1 MRMESH
7 LIWNRKPTENMHD
20 YAMLLCIFKAI
31 LRGWSLNCLLF
42 PCSEPENNEP
52 WLIDPQHS
60 TAKKWDGPQ
69 QVSIPIS
76 FPISTMH
83 QVLYDPTCVVRECFF
98 PLCSRN
104 LPNIQIRSNQSI
116 RPEQFSIN
124 WDRPKLPLHIQKY
137 PGISRNKEYANPHVS
152 KNMQKHVS
160 DNASP
165 KPRTELWKS
174 PSTQHHASATNLLAT
189 PQSHARNHPKI
200 PCISYHTLA
209 QHSTG
214 ASSFLIMTKAEFWAQ
229 LPWGGNGY

>member
-1 MRMESH
+1 
-7 LIWNRKPTENMHD
+7 MHIQGNL
-20 YAMLLCIFKAI
+20 AWMI
-31 LRGWSLNCLLF
+31 SELLF

-83 QVLYDPTCVVRECFF
+83 QVLYDPTCVVREFFF

-174 PSTQHHASATNLLAT
+174 PSTPNITQAQRICSLLPNLT
-189 PQSHARNHPKI
+189 PETTPKYLVYPII
-200 PCISYHTLA
+200 PWHNIPQEHLL
-209 QHSTG
+209 
-214 ASSFLIMTKAEFWAQ
+214 F
-229 LPWGGNGY
+229 

>member
-152 KNMQKHVS
+152 KNMY
-160 DNASP
+160 P
-165 KPRTELWKS
+165 IMP
-174 PSTQHHASATNLLAT
+174 
-189 PQSHARNHPKI
+189 ARNHAQNSGSHQVPNITQAQRICSLLPNLTPETTPKYLVYPII
-200 PCISYHTLA
+200 PWHNIPQEHLL
-209 QHSTG
+209 
-214 ASSFLIMTKAEFWAQ
+214 F
-229 LPWGGNGY
+229 

>member
-1 MRMESH
+1 M
-7 LIWNRKPTENMHD
+7 LCC
-20 YAMLLCIFKAI
+20 YAYSRQSCVDDLWIVIPMFRTWEQWAMVD
-31 LRGWSLNCLLF
+31 W
-42 PCSEPENNEP
+42 
-52 WLIDPQHS
+52 S
-60 TAKKWDGPQ
+60 TAFHGQKMRW
-69 QVSIPIS
+69 
-76 FPISTMH
+76 T
-83 QVLYDPTCVVRECFF
+83 PTGFDTYLFSNINYAPGTLRPHMCCARVFF
-98 PLCSRN
+98 PPLLQESSK
-104 LPNIQIRSNQSI
+104 QIRSNQSI

>member
-1 MRMESH
+1 
-7 LIWNRKPTENMHD
+7 MHIQGNL
-20 YAMLLCIFKAI
+20 AWMI
-31 LRGWSLNCLLF
+31 SELLF

-76 FPISTMH
+76 PNSFPILSMH

-124 WDRPKLPLHIQKY
+124 WNRPKLPLHIQKY

-152 KNMQKHVS
+152 KNMY
-160 DNASP
+160 P
-165 KPRTELWKS
+165 ILP
-174 PSTQHHASATNLLAT
+174 
-189 PQSHARNHPKI
+189 ARNHTQNSGSHQVPNITQAQRICSLLPNLTPETTPKYLVYPII
-200 PCISYHTLA
+200 PWHNIPQEHLL
-209 QHSTG
+209 
-214 ASSFLIMTKAEFWAQ
+214 F
-229 LPWGGNGY
+229 

>member
-52 WLIDPQHS
+52 WWIDPQHS

-83 QVLYDPTCVVRECFF
+83 QVLYDPNMCCARVFF
-98 PLCSRN
+98 PPLLQESSKHTN
-104 LPNIQIRSNQSI
+104 QIKSVNSPWAVFNKL
-116 RPEQFSIN
+116 RPTEIT
-124 WDRPKLPLHIQKY
+124 PAY
-137 PGISRNKEYANPHVS
+137 PEISRNKEYANPHVS

-200 PCISYHTLA
+200 PCLSYHTLA

-214 ASSFLIMTKAEFWAQ
+214 ASSFLIMTKAGFWAQ

>member
-1 MRMESH
+1 M
-7 LIWNRKPTENMHD
+7 LCC
-20 YAMLLCIFKAI
+20 YAYSRQSCVDDLWIVIPMFRTWEQWAMVD
-31 LRGWSLNCLLF
+31 W
-42 PCSEPENNEP
+42 
-52 WLIDPQHS
+52 S
-60 TAKKWDGPQ
+60 TAFHGQKMRPQ

-200 PCISYHTLA
+200 PCLSYHTLA

>member
-7 LIWNRKPTENMHD
+7 LIWNRKPAENMHD

-31 LRGWSLNCLLF
+31 LRGWSLNCYSHVQNLRTM
-42 PCSEPENNEP
+42 SHG
-52 WLIDPQHS
+52 WLIH
-60 TAKKWDGPQ
+60 
-69 QVSIPIS
+69 SIP
-76 FPISTMH
+76 
-83 QVLYDPTCVVRECFF
+83 
-98 PLCSRN
+98 
-104 LPNIQIRSNQSI
+104 
-116 RPEQFSIN
+116 
-124 WDRPKLPLHIQKY
+124 RPKNEMDPNRFRYLSLFQYQLCTRYSTTPHVLCASVFSPFAPGIFQTYKSVNSPWAVFNKLKPTKITPAY
-137 PGISRNKEYANPHVS
+137 PEISRNKEYANPHVS

>member
-1 MRMESH
+1 
-7 LIWNRKPTENMHD
+7 MHIQGNL
-20 YAMLLCIFKAI
+20 AWMI
-31 LRGWSLNCLLF
+31 SELLF

-98 PLCSRN
+98 PLGSRN
-104 LPNIQIRSNQSI
+104 LPNIKIRSNQSI

-152 KNMQKHVS
+152 KNMQKHPAGLEMGRVKTAFS
-160 DNASP
+160 CDWQEVN
-165 KPRTELWKS
+165 
-174 PSTQHHASATNLLAT
+174 HAFRSVFSCFYVVHEGQFYCDFEFSLGFTVYSWHVGVRKRFLLGSQRAQNLSG
-189 PQSHARNHPKI
+189 SHFFRWSLH
-200 PCISYHTLA
+200 LR
-209 QHSTG
+209 
-214 ASSFLIMTKAEFWAQ
+214 
-229 LPWGGNGY
+229 